1 LSNAPDKPTPI
12 PAPARPEESIGNV
25 TVPPK
30 LMGYFQAMSTAG
42 ASDLHLKTDSP
53 PHMRTGSALEPMT
66 EPPLS
71 AGQLDEMIRYLLSD
85 EQLDEYRHNGGVDLA
100 YEVPGGDRF
109 RINVFRQRG
118 RQSIAARRVTRDI
131 QNFEQLNLP
140 PGLVETL
147 QELQGLILVAGP
159 TGSGKSTTIA
169 AMLQHI
175 NKARRCHIIT
185 IEDPIEYLYTD
196 AMALVQ
202 QREIG
207 IDVPDF
213 ATALRAMMREDPDV
227 ILIGEM
233 RDRETFEAALRASET
248 GHLVFGTIHA
258 NTAPQTISRILE
270 LFPPESHSVVLQSL
284 AFGLHA
290 IICQKLLPCVK
301 KDIPRVPAVE
311 ILRTN
316 ATVRDMISKGRTA
329 ELSDVI
335 RSHEKDNMQSFTKS
349 LYDLIHRDMIDPK
362 TAYAVAPNAEEL
374 KMALKGITQSQRGLV
389 GRR

>member
-12 PAPARPEESIGNV
+12 PAPARPEENISNV

-30 LMGYFQAMSTAG
+30 LMGYFQAMSKTD

-53 PHMRTGSALEPMT
+53 PHVRTGSALRPMK

-71 AGQLDEMIRYLLSD
+71 AGQLDEMIRSLLSD

-109 RINVFRQRG
+109 RINIFRQRG
-118 RQSIAARRVTRDI
+118 RQSLAARRVTKDI

-140 PGLVETL
+140 PELVETL
-147 QELQGLILVAGP
+147 QEQQGLVLVSGP

-175 NKARRCHIIT
+175 NKTRRCHIIT

-207 IDVPDF
+207 IDVPNF
-213 ATALRAMMREDPDV
+213 AEALRAMMREDPDV

-258 NTAPQTISRILE
+258 NTAPQTIARILE
-270 LFPPESHSVVLQSL
+270 MFPSKSHAAVLQSL
-284 AFGLHA
+284 SFSLHA

-335 RSHEKDNMQSFTKS
+335 RSHENDNMQSFTKS

-362 TAYAVAPNAEEL
+362 VAYAVAPNAEEL
-374 KMALKGITQSQRGLV
+374 RMALKGITQSQRGLV
-389 GRR
+389 GRQ